1 VVAQQYAP
9 PAHAAIILC
18 MESVFAAVGGM
29 LLLSERPG
37 ARAIL
42 GFALVL
48 GGMVAAQLDT
58 MHRQ

>member
-1 VVAQQYAP
+1 
-9 PAHAAIILC
+9 

-37 ARAIL
+37 PRAIL

-58 MHRQ
+58 AKPISNEQ